1 MESLDSIESALD
13 SDWEVQ
19 NYLKIL
25 EQLVYTL
32 SQPGLSKRSCCQV
45 WRITGKLVKK
55 VSQNDRNSGLEI
67 FTKASGNYHLQLALY
82 KRLKIVNN
90 LKVLA
95 RLVQSWYKFNTK
107 KSIPKFKCEFDPAA
121 IKSPFFPAVLYLT
134 CPEPN
139 EEILK
144 YFVNK
149 FISDKVSKEDRN
161 LLPLIKP
168 ALAKWPEE
176 VFESQVHT
184 VVKRMCLRSSSAL
197 VLAKE
202 VYSVFSCDFSKIVS
216 DFTFPTLVE
225 YLHKTEDFYNTLEL
239 LKVLVKGS
247 RDLNEFV
254 NQLCAI
260 RNVNEGQIVN
270 LLHVVGL
277 LPQVH
282 AEKLID
288 YVVALSGRVKT
299 EANRGLL
306 AVSIRHLVSNS
317 NFPKE
322 FLAANIVNPYFAC
335 IVNKLGLQVPVNFN
349 QNSPLSLISVLSVQV
364 PEQVSQKIFN
374 FFNEASS
381 VLFTLQ
387 NLTEDEALALTRT
400 VINGLKVYPNN
411 LNLVKR
417 FVRSI
422 VSKYK
427 QVRNLCLTC
436 INPQHIGKILEYLI
450 EFIQDETHLAN
461 FSSVFYRFVKIAKD
475 MIKSLD
481 DNVLFVRFLADEMLD
496 TQKRMKFVLRIIG
509 KEKIILNSYLLDH
522 INSAGLALS
531 LSGFEENIESLLPAL
546 EFNNVNEPQRT
557 KEFVTQVFDDPNYD
571 EIGKFNALCR
581 DLVTKAG
588 MNPSN
593 IDQTSVMSALE
604 IIWQRM
610 IQKTRMIFK
619 SLIKSFKIRSLNK
632 TTQEFFDLVSIK
644 VLPSAL
650 KLATIDELSG
660 VIWDFFYNLISA
672 SSNFNSISSHFT
684 MSLYKSARNQWM
696 EKSMSRLFKFVEE
709 RISIG
714 QLRSSESF
722 ILERVVLWV
731 LRQSGTSLRATSLT
745 ILIDF
750 LRSAKYTNIHET
762 ISEICLLIENYS
774 SPMLNS
780 VFLPLLDLI
789 EPEDWKSFMQILLNL
804 QPNTKQVI
812 LDSLLQYP
820 KDLPNEDWLVTPVY
834 LSLFDD
840 TDLVSSCAQELWDK
854 NKLVLNE
861 SVLRDQILLN
871 LFNENVE
878 LQIITAQ
885 AVTSAIK
892 QNLNW
897 AESALHVACG
907 QVLKSQFKAG
917 FLKLLELACGIL
929 KAKTQVLALQEF
941 LLDNCMTLSESSKFL
956 DLALIYLNQ
965 YGESYLNE
973 YFTMIQQRTTHQNE
987 RLRNSAVVM
996 AGYLAKFFL
1005 SDDFR
1010 IESTIDLLL
1019 KSLDMPSDLLF
1030 STVSKCLPRLVSFRP
1045 NLIEHLISCE
1055 FKKLTEN
1062 KPISERRG
1070 AGYGLGC
1077 LIKGGGLK
1085 NLVSLNVLDRLESII
1100 NNKKATDYEKSGVL
1114 IAIEGLGAV
1123 LGRSFEPYLGEVLP
1137 FIIDCFANKDLQD
1150 QASLSTKVM
1159 IAKLSAH
1166 GMKRILPQLTHGL
1179 EETKWRSKVGA
1190 IEALGKMAFC
1200 APKQLS
1206 AALPNIVPQ
1215 VIKAFSDT
1223 NPKVLEAANKAI
1235 SDIGSVI
1242 TNPEIFQLVPF
1253 LSRALG
1259 DISYLN
1265 EAFKVLIDSTFHHYL
1280 DTASLSMIVPLM
1292 ETGLRSRNAEY
1303 KKQACQLLGGIM
1315 SLIRTPSE
1323 FLPYVERINLA
1334 AKFSLFDSLP
1344 DVRNIAAQNIALF
1357 CQGLGPELSKGIIG
1371 WLRETM
1377 EKSHLNYERSGAV
1390 HALSEYYLY
1399 DDRWEASLEELLNR
1413 CKDPAVGI
1421 KESYLGMFIF
1431 IPLNTQGKFEKYLG
1445 TVIPAFLER
1454 LSDDNEEVRKIAIR
1468 VMQLIIQTYCK
1479 NSMDIILPNL
1489 ESGLFD
1495 RNWRKRASCITLIGE
1510 MIEKIESLSRKE
1522 GQQLISAEHKNRIL
1536 ASVYIL
1542 RADHTSNINTQAA
1555 QIWKVHVDNT
1565 PKFLLSITAE
1575 LVLRLIEISDN
1586 NDLEPREIAAYAIQ
1600 NLIQKYQ
1607 NKIFSTYLKHFL
1619 NHFSKYPK
1627 GVAFVLRT
1635 VCEAA
1640 TRNLLVNNS
1649 EPIITI
1655 LEVLLKSE
1663 DIDYLHNAG
1672 GIFHDLYQKT
1682 NIERP
1687 DPGVL
1692 ALLDK
1697 IVQYPLACKELLS
1710 FRNAGITRHLLPKVM
1725 QSSERLSTLPL
1736 IGKIVANDF
1745 FSIKGLEVLF
1755 INLLKELNQ
1764 NEDLLEGTQIILS
1777 SITEAPNVLTA
1788 LNLMQ
1793 ELVPSSLQ
1801 LVLINYFCKN
1811 TSTTYLGFVDRVLFM
1826 VLSNLSSSDARTLAL
1841 LPETLKLIL
1850 STIEKEDYSD
1860 YFEIFKTQLNSLTQV
1875 PLFNTA
1881 KGLEPFLPF
1890 IQNSLMYGNPEI
1902 KELAAR
1908 SYYEVIQ
1915 MTSPDLLSTY
1925 AVQIVGPLIRVLS
1938 EKVPGDVKVSIL
1950 DALDLLMQKTPL
1962 KLKPFVSQLQSTF
1975 TKAMVHNEAAV
1986 RDSAS
1991 RNIIEL
1997 LKMKPRLDLIFGD
2010 LGTLQGNGEVVC
2022 KSLATLGK
2030 IIKSSEVPSQLLSST
2045 CNRIISELSPGTS
2058 FEVALEAGKLIYLI
2072 NMDLETILQNLDPI
2086 ESSVVFLSAILNKSG
2101 PEALAIASKWIE
2113 VGLRSNFEDTVK
2125 IFELVYDAHPAEI
2138 YELGKKNFREFA
2150 RNVVPALGAICKFN
2164 PEKLNS
2170 DFEALGKLV
2179 PALARECAY
2188 NANEQEGLAKAVKH
2202 VFMIKEKGIKNVL
2215 KVLHLLDEDLQS
2227 KFRDFAQGLE

>member
-1 MESLDSIESALD
+1 MESLDTIESALN
-13 SDWEVQ
+13 SDWEGQ
-19 NYLKIL
+19 NYIQIL
-25 EQLVYTL
+25 DHLVYTL
-32 SQPGLSKRSCCQV
+32 SQPGLSKRSCSQV
-45 WRITGKLVKK
+45 WRISGKLVSK
-55 VSQNDRNSGLEI
+55 VSQNDRNTGLEG
-67 FTKASGNYHLQLALY
+67 FTKATGNFHLQLALY
-82 KRLKIVNN
+82 KRLQIVNN

-95 RLVQSWYKFNTK
+95 RLVQNWYKFNPSK
-107 KSIPKFKCEFDPAA
+107 PIPSFKCDFDPAS

-134 CPEPN
+134 RPEPTD
-139 EEILK
+139 EIFK
-144 YFVNK
+144 YFLNK
-149 FISDKVSKEDRN
+149 FLSDKVSKEDRN

-168 ALAKWPEE
+168 ALAKWPDS
-176 VFESQVHT
+176 VFESQIHT

-202 VYSVFSCDFSKIVS
+202 IYSVFSCDYSKIIT
-216 DFTFPTLVE
+216 DFTFPTLIE
-225 YLHKTEDFYNTLEL
+225 YLHKAEDFANSLDL
-239 LKVLVKGS
+239 LTVLVKGS
-247 RDLNEFV
+247 KDLSEFV
-254 NQLCAI
+254 NQLCAT
-260 RNVNEGQIVN
+260 RNVNEGQIMN
-270 LLHVVGL
+270 LLHVVKI
-277 LPQVH
+277 LPQAH
-282 AEKLID
+282 AEKLIE
-288 YVVALSGRVKT
+288 YVVALSNRVKT
-299 EANRGLL
+299 EANRGFL
-306 AVSIRHLVSNS
+306 AQSIKHLVTPA

-322 FLAANIVNPYFAC
+322 FLTANIANPYFSC
-335 IVNKLGLQVPVNFN
+335 IVNQHGLQVPVNFN
-349 QNSPLSLISVLSVQV
+349 QNSAMNLISVLSVQV
-364 PEQVSQKIFN
+364 PEQLSQKIVN
-374 FFNEASS
+374 FYNESSS
-381 VLFTLQ
+381 VLFSIQ
-387 NLTEDEALALTRT
+387 NLTEDEALAVTRA
-400 VINGLKVYPNN
+400 VINGLKIYPGN
-411 LNLVKR
+411 LNLIKR
-417 FVRSI
+417 FVRSV

-450 EFIQDETHLAN
+450 EFIQDETHLAD
-461 FSSVFYRFVKIAKD
+461 FSTVFYRFVKIVKD
-475 MIKSLD
+475 MIKSD
-481 DNVLFVRFLADEMLD
+481 EEKNLFIRFLADENLD
-496 TQKRMKFVLRIIG
+496 TQKRMKFILKLIG
-509 KEKIILNSYLLDH
+509 KDQVKLTTPLLEH
-522 INSAGLALS
+522 INSAGLTLS
-531 LSGFEENIESLLPAL
+531 LTGFEENIQSILHILD
-546 EFNNVNEPQRT
+546 FDKVIEPQRT
-557 KEFVTQVFDDPNYD
+557 KEFVIQVFDDPNYD
-571 EIGKFNALCR
+571 EFGKFNALCR
-581 DLVTKAG
+581 DLVTNAG
-588 MNPSN
+588 MNPAN
-593 IDQTSVMSALE
+593 IDQASVMTALE
-604 IIWQRM
+604 IIWLRTV
-610 IQKTRMIFK
+610 QKTRMVFK
-619 SLIKSFKIRSLNK
+619 SVIKAIKNRLLNK
-632 TTQEFFDLVSIK
+632 STQVFFDMVSVKI
-644 VLPSAL
+644 LPSAL

-672 SSNFNSISSHFT
+672 SPNFDSISSHFT

-696 EKSMSRLFKFVEE
+696 DKSMSRLFRFVED
-709 RISIG
+709 RISIN

-731 LRQSGTSLRATSLT
+731 LRQSGTNLRATALN

-750 LRSAKYTNIHET
+750 LRSQKFSNIQET

-774 SPMLNS
+774 SPILNS
-780 VFLPLLDLI
+780 VFLPLLELI
-789 EPEDWKSFMQILLNL
+789 SAEDWKPFMEILLNL

-812 LDSLLQYP
+812 LESLLQYS

-840 TDLVSSCAQELWDK
+840 TDQVSSCAQELWDK
-854 NKLVLNE
+854 NKLSLNE
-861 SVLRDQILLN
+861 SVLKNQILSN

-878 LQIITAQ
+878 LQITTAL
-885 AVTSAIK
+885 AISSALK
-892 QNLNW
+892 GNLNW
-897 AESALHVACG
+897 AESVMQVGKLT
-907 QVLKSQFKAG
+907 VLKSNCKAG
-917 FLKLLELACGIL
+917 FLKLLELLCPVL
-929 KAKTQVLALQEF
+929 KAKELVLGLQEF
-941 LLDNCMTLSESSKFL
+941 LMDCCMTLNESSKFL
-956 DLALIYLNQ
+956 DVALLYLNQ
-965 YGESYLNE
+965 FGEVYLNE

-996 AGYLAKFFL
+996 AGYLAKFFTT
-1005 SDDFR
+1005 DDYR

-1045 NLIEHLISCE
+1045 NLIEHLISSE
-1055 FKKLTEN
+1055 FQKLSEN
-1062 KPISERRG
+1062 KPINDRRG

-1085 NLVSLNVLDRLESII
+1085 NLVTLNVLSRLEVII

-1137 FIIDCFANKDLQD
+1137 FIIDCFANKELQD
-1150 QASLSTKVM
+1150 QASQSTKVM

-1235 SDIGSVI
+1235 GDIGSVI

-1259 DISYLN
+1259 DISHLS
-1265 EAFKVLIDSTFHHYL
+1265 ETFKVLIDTNFHHYL

-1292 ETGLRSRNAEY
+1292 ETGLKSRNAEY
-1303 KKQACQLLGGIM
+1303 KKQACQLLGGVM
-1315 SLIRTPSE
+1315 SLIRTPTE
-1323 FLPYVERINLA
+1323 FLPYVDRITVA

-1357 CQGLGPELSKGIIG
+1357 CQGLGPEMCKGILA
-1371 WLRETM
+1371 WLTETM

-1399 DDRWEASLEELLNR
+1399 EDRWEASLEILLGK
-1413 CKDPAVGI
+1413 CKDLSVNI

-1445 TVIPAFLER
+1445 TVLPAFLER

-1479 NSMDIILPNL
+1479 NSMEIILPHL

-1522 GQQLISAEHKNRIL
+1522 GQQLISPEHKNRIL

-1542 RADHTSNINTQAA
+1542 RADHTSNINALAA

-1586 NDLEPREIAAYAIQ
+1586 NDSEPREIAAFAIQ

-1649 EPIITI
+1649 GPIITI

-1663 DIDYLHNAG
+1663 DLDYLHNAG

-1682 NIERP
+1682 NIDRP
-1687 DPGVL
+1687 DPAVL

-1697 IVQYPLACKELLS
+1697 IVHYPLACRELLS

-1725 QSSERLSTLPL
+1725 QSSERITTLPL

-1745 FSIKGLEVLF
+1745 FAIKGLDALF
-1755 INLLKELNQ
+1755 TSLLKEVVL
-1764 NEDLLEGTQIILS
+1764 NEDLLQGTQIILS
-1777 SITEAPNVLTA
+1777 SITEAPSVLTA
-1788 LNLMQ
+1788 FNLIQ
-1793 ELVPSSLQ
+1793 DIVPSSLQ
-1801 LVLINYFCKN
+1801 LVLVNHFCKN
-1811 TSTTYLGFVDRVLFM
+1811 TSATYLGFVDKILFM
-1826 VLSNLSSSDARTLAL
+1826 VMSNLSSAEPRTLSL

-1850 STIEKEDYSD
+1850 GTIEKEDYSD
-1860 YFEIFKTQLNSLTQV
+1860 YFEIFKTQLNSLSQV
-1875 PLFNTA
+1875 PLFNVA

-1890 IQNSLMYGNPEI
+1890 IQNSLMYGNAEI

-1915 MTSPDLLSTY
+1915 MTNSDLLNNY

-1938 EKVPGDVKVSIL
+1938 EKVPGEVKVSIL
-1950 DALDLLMQKTPL
+1950 DALDSLMQKSPV

-1975 TKAMVHNEAAV
+1975 TKAMTHNEPAV

-2010 LGTLQGNGEVVC
+2010 LGTLQGNGDVVT
-2022 KSLATLGK
+2022 KSLATLGR
-2030 IIKSSEVPSQLLSST
+2030 IIKSNEVPSQLLSST
-2045 CNRIISELSPGTS
+2045 CNRIISELSPATP

-2072 NMDLETILQNLDPI
+2072 NMDLDTILQNLDPI

-2101 PEALAIASKWIE
+2101 PEALHVATKWIE

-2125 IFELVYDAHPAEI
+2125 IFELVYDAHPAEV
-2138 YELGKKNFREFA
+2138 YELAKKNFREFA
-2150 RNVVPALGAICKFN
+2150 RNILSALPTLCKLN
-2164 PEKLNS
+2164 AERLNS
-2170 DFEALGKLV
+2170 DLDALEKLV
-2179 PALARECAY
+2179 PALARECVY
-2188 NANEQEGLAKAVKH
+2188 NENEEDGLGKTVRH
-2202 VFMIKEKGIKNVL
+2202 VFMIGEKGIKNVL
-2215 KVLHLLDEDLQS
+2215 KVLHLLDEDLQN